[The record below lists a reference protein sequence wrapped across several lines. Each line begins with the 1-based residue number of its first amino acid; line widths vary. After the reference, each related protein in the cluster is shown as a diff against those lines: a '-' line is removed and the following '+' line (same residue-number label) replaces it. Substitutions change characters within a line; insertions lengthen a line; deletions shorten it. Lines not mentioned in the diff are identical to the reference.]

1 MPPSYETCCLASLVK
16 KCTSITSL
24 KIARQL
30 HALLL
35 TTTQTPLDSPSPY
48 LQNNLVSMYSR
59 CNSLSDAKKV
69 FDKTPSR
76 NVVSYNALISA
87 YSRAPNHANLAFSLF
102 SQVGFES
109 LIPNGATFTSL
120 LQAASLVEDR
130 LIGSSIH
137 ALVVKCGFLG
147 NVCVQTSLLGM
158 YSNRGDLESAN
169 EVFGCINGKDVVAW
183 NSIMFGNL
191 KNEKIKEG
199 LALFFFMVKYGVFPT
214 QYTYSMVLNACG
226 KVGNYGCGKVI
237 HARVVVSNIVVDLPL
252 QNALLDMYCNCGDIE
267 MGLNVFS
274 RIANPDLVSWNSM
287 IAGLAE
293 HGDGMKGME
302 LFVKLKGMS
311 FPKPDEYTF
320 AAVISA
326 TSALLAS
333 DYGKPLHGQ
342 ITRTGLESSVFV
354 GTALV
359 SMYFKNGDSESA
371 QMVFCMILK
380 KDVVLWTEMIM
391 GYSRMADGES
401 AIRLFVE
408 MCQVGHKTDSFVLSG
423 ALSACADLAMLKQGE
438 MLHSQ
443 AIKAG
448 YDVEMF
454 VCGSLIDMYAKNGSL
469 QAARSIFSLI
479 CKPDLKCWNAMLG
492 AYSLHG
498 LIEDALELFEEILK
512 NELRPD
518 QVTFL
523 SLLSACSHGGLVER
537 GKFLWGDMKE
547 NGCTAGPKHYSCM
560 VSLLC
565 RAGLLDEAE
574 KIITES
580 PYGQEHLELW
590 RTLLSSCVTYRN
602 LEKGVHAAEQV
613 LIINSRDSGTHIL
626 LSNLYAATE
635 RWEGVAEMRRKIR
648 DLTLEKDPGL
658 SWFEDK
664 NNIHLF
670 SSGDQLHPRVNDA
683 QAELH
688 RLQGNMIRTVTDDFV
703 SSI

>member
-1 MPPSYETCCLASLVK
+1 MPPSYETSYLASLIQ
-16 KCTSITSL
+16 KCTSITTL
-24 KIARQL
+24 KKARQL

-35 TTTQTPLDSPSPY
+35 TTYPTSLNSPSPY
-48 LQNNLVSMYSR
+48 LHNNLVSVYSR

-69 FDKTPSR
+69 FDKTPNR

-87 YSRAPNHANLAFSLF
+87 YCRAPNHANLAFRSI
-102 SQVGFES
+102 SRMGFEC
-109 LIPNGATFTSL
+109 LRPNGATFTSL

-130 LIGSSIH
+130 FIGSLLH
-137 ALVVKCGFLG
+137 ALVVKFGFLG
-147 NVCVQTSLLGM
+147 DVCVQTSLLGM
-158 YSNRGDLESAN
+158 YSNCGDLESAN
-169 EVFGCINGKDVVAW
+169 EVFGCIDGKDVVAW
-183 NSIMFGNL
+183 NSTIFGNFR
-191 KNEKIKEG
+191 NDKIKEG
-199 LALFFFMVKYGVFPT
+199 LALFFDMVKYGVFPT
-214 QYTYSMVLNACG
+214 PFTYSMVLNACG
-226 KVGNYGCGKVI
+226 KVGNYGCGKAI

-252 QNALLDMYCNCGDIE
+252 QNALLDMYCSCGDIE

-274 RIANPDLVSWNSM
+274 RIENPDLVSWNSL

-293 HGDGMKGME
+293 HGNRMKVME
-302 LFVKLKGMS
+302 LFIELKGMS

-342 ITRTGLESSVFV
+342 ITRSGLESSVFV

-371 QMVFCMILK
+371 QTVFSMVLK

-391 GYSRMADGES
+391 GYSRLADGES
-401 AIRLFVE
+401 AITLLVE
-408 MCQVGHKTDSFVLSG
+408 MCQMGYKIDSFVLSG
-423 ALSACADLAMLKQGE
+423 TLSACADLAMLKQGE
-438 MLHSQ
+438 MIHSQ
-443 AIKAG
+443 SIKTG
-448 YDVEMF
+448 YDAEMS
-454 VCGSLIDMYAKNGSL
+454 VCGSLIDMYAKNGNL
-469 QAARSIFSLI
+469 QAAQSIFSLVSN
-479 CKPDLKCWNAMLG
+479 PDLKCWNAMLG

-498 LIEDALELFEEILK
+498 MAEDALRLFEEILK
-512 NELRPD
+512 DELRPD

-537 GKFLWGDMKE
+537 GKFLWGYMKE
-547 NGCTAGPKHYSCM
+547 NDCTAGPKHYSCM

-574 KIITES
+574 KIIIES
-580 PYGQEHLELW
+580 PYSEEHLELW

-613 LIINSRDSGTHIL
+613 LTLNSRDSGTHIL
-626 LSNLYAATE
+626 LSNLYASTE
-635 RWEGVAEMRRKIR
+635 RWECVSEMRRKIR

-658 SWFEDK
+658 SWIEDK
-664 NNIHLF
+664 NNIHVF
-670 SSGDQLHPRVNDA
+670 SSGDQSHPLVNEA

-688 RLQGNMIRTVTDDFV
+688 RLQGNMIRSLTNNFV